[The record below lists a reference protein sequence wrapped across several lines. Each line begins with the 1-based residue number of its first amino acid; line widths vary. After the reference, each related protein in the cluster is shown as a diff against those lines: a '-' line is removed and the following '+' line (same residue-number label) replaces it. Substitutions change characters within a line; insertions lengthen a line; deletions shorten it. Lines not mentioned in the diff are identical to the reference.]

1 MENQKYQLAFDEAFV
16 KDLKKLQKQQAKLII
31 NYLKGVALLN
41 DAKSRGKAMRYSK
54 VGLWR
59 YRVGDYRIICDI
71 QENNMLVLVLAVGH
85 RSSIYI

>member
-1 MENQKYQLAFDEAFV
+1 

-31 NYLKGVALLN
+31 NYLKGVAQLN